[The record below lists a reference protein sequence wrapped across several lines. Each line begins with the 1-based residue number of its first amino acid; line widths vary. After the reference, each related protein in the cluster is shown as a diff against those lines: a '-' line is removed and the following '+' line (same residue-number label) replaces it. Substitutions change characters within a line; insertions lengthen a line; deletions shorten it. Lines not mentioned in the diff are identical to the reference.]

1 MSEPIL
7 KHRIRCK
14 FSGLQIGE
22 LSVTTAAGAMAYVSY
37 WDKCLAYHPVFSL
50 PTEKLLKFTKYEWDR
65 LAQRAADQETAQEE
79 SDLLCVSYLALL
91 HRLDSLRQDVP
102 ALPALSTVQD
112 TIERLFQLTYWKWHV
127 ESASFAFPTLHISKL
142 NGNTDFG
149 NIGDYLDICLDR
161 RKDYEAGCNEAQEQE
176 KIRAAQ
182 RAIKALS
189 SEWVTP
195 ASKKTLWRW
204 VQAHLPEKY
213 KPDGEGWLNTLF
225 LGGSA
230 AIIEFDEDELN
241 LAEEIITASCPIGT
255 GIMFAVRER
264 LDAIRT
270 TWSQYHKAFE
280 IEMSDFAENNNLYV
294 DGQKVAAPHPGDE
307 PTMQSVDFNRG
318 KFIVAHAKWT
328 IAKSAYLKTGG
339 IL

>member
-50 PTEKLLKFTKYEWDR
+50 STDKLLKFAKYEWDR
-65 LAQRAADQETAQEE
+65 LAQRAADQEATQEE
-79 SDLLCVSYLALL
+79 SDILCVSYLAML

-102 ALPALSTVQD
+102 ALPRLSIVQD
-112 TIERLFQLTYWKWHV
+112 TIERLFDLAYWKWHV

-142 NGNTDFG
+142 NGNADFG
-149 NIGDYLDICLDR
+149 NIGDYLDICLER
-161 RKDYEAGCNEAQEQE
+161 RTDYEAQIDDAKEQE
-176 KIRAAQ
+176 KVRAAQ
-182 RAIKALS
+182 RAIKALA
-189 SEWVTP
+189 SEWITP
-195 ASKKTLWRW
+195 VSKKTLWAW
-204 VQAHLPEKY
+204 VRAHLPEKY
-213 KPDGEGWLNTLF
+213 QADGQGWLNTLF

-230 AIIEFDEDELN
+230 AIIEFDEDEID

-255 GIMFAVRER
+255 GIMLAVRAR
-264 LDAIRT
+264 LDAIRS

-280 IEMSDFAENNNLYV
+280 IEMSDFADNHNLFV
-294 DGQKVAAPHPGDE
+294 NGVKVAAPHPGDE

-318 KFIVAHAKWT
+318 KFIVAHARWT
-328 IAKSAYLKTGG
+328 IAKAAFLKSGG